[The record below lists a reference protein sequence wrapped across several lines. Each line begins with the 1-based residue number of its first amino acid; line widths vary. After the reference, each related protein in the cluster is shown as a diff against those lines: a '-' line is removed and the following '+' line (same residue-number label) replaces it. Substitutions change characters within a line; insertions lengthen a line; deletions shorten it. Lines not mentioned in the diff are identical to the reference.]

1 MPFCTNC
8 GNQVPEGTKFCPSC
22 GTPIIAKETEPAVE
36 PELEAAVTPE
46 PVAEPIAEPEPTPAP
61 EPVPEPIAEPEPTP
75 APTGNT
81 TPQIDLSQ
89 EFDMESGEEPEPI
102 VGTYKIPGI
111 SAPWPQ
117 MPGTPAPQP
126 APAPQPG
133 PVPVPI
139 QQPPVQNVAPAPAPQ
154 RAPGAQPV
162 PAPAPMPQPI
172 PAPAPQP
179 APAPMPQPIPAP
191 APQPAPGPAP
201 QPGGPYPQQPGGPY
215 PQQPGG
221 PYPQQPG
228 GPYMQPPKQK
238 SKALPII
245 LAIVGGILLIAII
258 AIVAIKLIGGR
269 DTGAQNTVGN
279 TLTTLIDEA
288 AYNRM
293 YLDDSAPTSQSGKPS
308 RGDDKESAETGD
320 SGKGGASSASGGTAA
335 GSIDP
340 DALAAQYDG
349 GTEQTVDNKYVTI
362 DISDKG
368 WWGSDLD
375 FGDNGG
381 IWYQSGNIDCQ
392 LSVKVFPGSGDSADD
407 IKSKI
412 ESDKAT
418 ANGVDAIPMTIGG
431 VKFEGW
437 DGTRTGLSDETIRQI
452 CYVGVIDGSR
462 VEVLV
467 EDGTPDSEGVNRP
480 EVWWMVQSIKVK

>member
-1 MPFCTNC
+1 MPFCENC
-8 GNQVPEGTKFCPSC
+8 GNPLPDGVKFCPSC
-22 GTPIIAKETEPAVE
+22 GTPVQNKE
-36 PELEAAVTPE
+36 PEPEVIAAPE
-46 PVAEPIAEPEPTPAP
+46 TVSVAEPESIAASEPAPAP
-61 EPVPEPIAEPEPTP
+61 EPAS
-75 APTGNT
+75 TGNII
-81 TPQIDLSQ
+81 PEIDLSQ

-111 SAPWPQ
+111 SAPWPGQ
-117 MPGTPAPQP
+117 PGPSPAQPYAQPASQPVPQPAPQP
-126 APAPQPG
+126 VPQS
-133 PVPVPI
+133 
-139 QQPPVQNVAPAPAPQ
+139 
-154 RAPGAQPV
+154 
-162 PAPAPMPQPI
+162 APAPMPQP
-172 PAPAPQP
+172 APA
-179 APAPMPQPIPAP
+179 PAP
-191 APQPAPGPAP
+191 APQPAPGPG
-201 QPGGPYPQQPGGPY
+201 QPYT
-215 PQQPGG
+215 QPGG

-245 LAIVGGILLIAII
+245 LAIVGGILLIAVI

-293 YLDDSAPTSQSGKPS
+293 YLDDSASTSQSGKPS
-308 RGDDKESAETGD
+308 RGDDKEPVETGD